1 MSYKIKSL
9 ELINYIGIYSGIGI
23 NNIKIDFTNN
33 ENEIILLLGS
43 NGSGKTTV
51 LSNAHPFS
59 STYDNRDKII
69 LEGLEGKKEIIYHNQ
84 DNEIIITHYYN
95 VSFNKKKNEYEHK
108 IRSYFVLNGEEKNE
122 NGTIT
127 SFTNLVEEYLGLTKE
142 YFKVGKIGSNV
153 TNFINLEPTERKQF
167 LAKFLP
173 DTDIYLAKNELAKKR
188 FTETNRIFRFVS
200 DELYKLGDVK
210 EIVAS
215 KRLLEKEYNKNKEEL
230 ESLNVARIEYETELK
245 NAKKSGFVNELKDIE
260 ESPNRDTVDKLDKE
274 INILSNITESYIG
287 ETNLNS
293 IRTHLDYVLYVNK
306 HKLDK
311 EKLTLESDLVNID
324 NNISHKNE
332 ILSKPKE
339 LLLKKKNLL
348 DKKEE
353 LSLEKQAT
361 EEELLDLE
369 YKQSNSL
376 YYVYDIFEK
385 ENNNKSIIKSIMDIN
400 NLLNFLNSYMV
411 GKTFYEL
418 EDSHQLESYKELSGL
433 RNKIKYN
440 NERLIHLKE
449 KLSICN
455 KELVN
460 TKKDLNTIYD
470 LKKVLEDLHLEGC
483 SSKSCP
489 YETLLSKEQNYSNNI
504 TTLETDCD
512 KIEESISFY
521 EEQNSLISTLLECVD
536 ELSKLDYSILNI
548 VYNEKYKDFFD
559 IINKKDYYALAYYLK
574 KLYKPIDL
582 NPNILN
588 DIYEAIKFNETLNNK
603 LLELESNILEI
614 NADENFIKN
623 TEEELILLKD
633 KQKEIEV
640 NINAINSNILENNTK
655 TNELINSINKL
666 ENYKID
672 LSKLNESIQ
681 LRDELVKQDEE
692 HNIKLKE
699 LIAIRTKWEEV
710 KYSIVDKEEELNKI
724 ENNLNTYKLK
734 IQRTKEYLATKK
746 ELEGKLLKI
755 NYIKESTDPKTG
767 IPLEIIKD
775 NIGTIKDITNKLLDI
790 AYQGSFQIEDF
801 IVTETEFL
809 IQVRKPNGMITKDI
823 LECSQGEVALAK
835 IAISLAILKKLL
847 GNYNILYLDE
857 LDAELDH
864 NNRQNF
870 LNIINLLIKELHL
883 EQVFVI
889 SHNDLFLENNAGLI
903 LFNKHTFDKDVYN
916 NKTIIHDFTI

>member
-9 ELINYIGIYSGIGI
+9 ELNNFIGVYSGIGKY
-23 NNIKIDFTNN
+23 NIKINFFNN
-33 ENEIILLLGS
+33 INEIILLLGA
-43 NGSGKTTV
+43 NGSGKTTI

-59 STYDNRDKII
+59 STYDIRDKII
-69 LEGLEGKKEIIYHNQ
+69 LEGLEGKKEIIYHSNN
-84 DNEIIITHYYN
+84 NEIIITHYYVPN
-95 VSFNKKKNEYEHK
+95 KDGSHKTKSFF
-108 IRSYFVLNGEEKNE
+108 SLNGKELNE
-122 NGTIT
+122 NGTVR
-127 SFTNLVEEYLGLTKE
+127 SFTKLVEEHLQVTDD

-153 TNFINLEPTERKQF
+153 TNFINLKPTERKQF
-167 LAKFLP
+167 IANFLP
-173 DTDIYLAKNELAKKR
+173 DTSEYLEKNKLAKKR
-188 FTETNRIFRFVS
+188 FTEVNSQFKFVS

-215 KRLLEKEYNKNKEEL
+215 KRILEKEYNKTKEEL
-230 ESLNVARIEYETELK
+230 DSLNVQRIEYETELK

-260 ESPNRDTVDKLDKE
+260 ESPNRDNIKELDKKIDS
-274 INILSNITESYIG
+274 INNKLGIYNKFIYI
-287 ETNLNS
+287 
-293 IRTHLDYVLYVNK
+293 
-306 HKLDK
+306 
-311 EKLTLESDLVNID
+311 ESDLSKHNSLLETNTILKNKYEKKKSLLEVELVGID

-332 ILSKPKE
+332 ILSKPRE
-339 LLLKKKNLL
+339 LLLKKRNLL
-348 DKKEE
+348 EKK
-353 LSLEKQAT
+353 Q
-361 EEELLDLE
+361 ELLKEIDSNANELE
-369 YKQSNSL
+369 EHKTYKNSIS
-376 YYVYDIFEK
+376 YINSIITK
-385 ENNNKSIIKSIMDIN
+385 EDNNKSIIKSIVDIN
-400 NLLNFLNSYMV
+400 NLLSFLNSYMV
-411 GKTFYEL
+411 GKNIDNEHL
-418 EDSHQLESYKELSGL
+418 ILNDSVIKLKEDIRLLTIDENKYIIKQDLYKKELQEYEYKIHTIGELYNTLQELHVNGCS
-433 RNKIKYN
+433 NKDCPY
-440 NERLIHLKE
+440 ERILLEEKDISLKIDNLYKIIE
-449 KLSICN
+449 NN
-455 KELVN
+455 KELIE
-460 TKKDLNTIYD
+460 TIEE
-470 LKKVLEDLHLEGC
+470 KI
-483 SSKSCP
+483 KSR
-489 YETLLSKEQNYSNNI
+489 ETLVEI
-504 TTLETDCD
+504 
-512 KIEESISFY
+512 IE
-521 EEQNSLISTLLECVD
+521 

-559 IINKKDYYALAYYLK
+559 IINKKDYYGLAYYLK

-603 LLELESNILEI
+603 LIELENNIAEI
-614 NADENFIKN
+614 DADENFIKN
-623 TEEELILLKD
+623 TEEELVLLKN
-633 KQKEIEV
+633 KQKEIED
-640 NINAINSNILENNTK
+640 NINSINSNILENNNK
-655 TNELINSINKL
+655 INELINSINKL
-666 ENYKID
+666 ENCKIE
-672 LSKLNESIQ
+672 LSSLNETIQ
-681 LRDELVKQDEE
+681 FRDELVKQDEE

-699 LIAIRTKWEEV
+699 LITIRNKWEEV
-710 KYSIVDKEEELNKI
+710 KYNIVDKEEELKQI
-724 ENNLNTYKLK
+724 ENNLNIYKLK

-775 NIGTIKDITNKLLDI
+775 NIGSIKDITNKLLDI
-790 AYQGSFQIEDF
+790 AYNGSFQIEDF
-801 IVTETEFL
+801 VVTETEFL

-916 NKTIIHDFTI
+916 NKTIIHDFNV

>member
-9 ELINYIGIYSGIGI
+9 ELVNYIGIYSGIGEHH
-23 NNIKIDFTNN
+23 IKIDFTSN

-51 LSNAHPFS
+51 LSNSHPYY
-59 STYDNRDKII
+59 STYDIRDKII
-69 LEGLEGKKEIIYHNQ
+69 LEGLEGKKEIVYSSQ
-84 DNEIIITHYYN
+84 DDEIIITHYSIPN
-95 VSFNKKKNEYEHK
+95 KNEYSHK
-108 IRSYFVLNGEEKNE
+108 VKSFFSLNGKELNE
-122 NGTIT
+122 NGTVR
-127 SFTNLVEEYLGLTKE
+127 SFNKLVEEHLGLTE
-142 YFKVGKIGSNV
+142 DYFKVGKIGSNV
-153 TNFINLEPTERKQF
+153 TNFINLKPTERKQF
-167 LAKFLP
+167 IANFLP
-173 DTDIYLAKNELAKKR
+173 DTSEYLEKNKLAKKR
-188 FTETNRIFRFVS
+188 FTEVNSQFKFVT

-210 EIVAS
+210 EIVSS
-215 KRLLEKEYNKNKEEL
+215 KRILEKEYNKTKEEL
-230 ESLNVARIEYETELK
+230 ESLNVERIEYETEIK
-245 NAKKSGFVNELKDIE
+245 NAKKSGFVNEFKDIE
-260 ESPNRDTVDKLDKE
+260 ESPNRDTIKELKKE
-274 INILSNITESYIG
+274 IVISTVKLGPYKDVGIIDYDIAKDAK
-287 ETNLNS
+287 
-293 IRTHLDYVLYVNK
+293 RLDYFK
-306 HKLDK
+306 HKQSEN
-311 EKLTLESDLVNID
+311 EKNKSLLEVELVSID

-332 ILSKPKE
+332 ILSKPRE

-348 DKKEE
+348 NKKEE
-353 LSLEKQAT
+353 LIQELQSNI
-361 EEELLDLE
+361 EELNSYNKYEKSLAYTHSIKDG
-369 YKQSNSL
+369 SNK
-376 YYVYDIFEK
+376 D
-385 ENNNKSIIKSIMDIN
+385 IIKSIVDIN

-411 GKTFYEL
+411 GKNIIYE
-418 EDSHQLESYKELSGL
+418 DYFQLEEDISTTNIEYC
-433 RNKIKYN
+433 IN
-440 NERLIHLKE
+440 NENISLANDKRIYDKDLITYQQEQSNLNTIIKLKKILEELHINGCSNKECPYEKVLLKE
-449 KLSICN
+449 KD
-455 KELVN
+455 N
-460 TKKDLNTIYD
+460 TLNISN
-470 LKKVLEDLHLEGC
+470 LEERLN
-483 SSKSCP
+483 
-489 YETLLSKEQNYSNNI
+489 LLRLDMEV
-504 TTLETDCD
+504 
-512 KIEESISFY
+512 IEE
-521 EEQNSLISTLLECVD
+521 NLSLLITLKECIE

-559 IINKKDYYALAYYLK
+559 IINKKDYYTLAYYLK

-603 LLELESNILEI
+603 LIELENNIAEI
-614 NADENFIKN
+614 DADENFIKN
-623 TEEELILLKD
+623 TEEELVSLKT

-640 NINAINSNILENNTK
+640 NTSTINSNILENNTK
-655 TNELINSINKL
+655 INELINSINKL

-672 LSKLNESIQ
+672 LSELNESIQ
-681 LRDELVKQDEE
+681 FRDELVKQDEE

-699 LIAIRTKWEEV
+699 LIATRTKWEEV
-710 KYSIVDKEEELNKI
+710 KYAIVDKEEELNKI
-724 ENNLNTYKLK
+724 ENNLNSYKLK

-801 IVTETEFL
+801 VVTETEFL

-883 EQVFVI
+883 EQVFII

-903 LFNKHTFDKDVYN
+903 LFNKHTFDKDIYN